1 MVGLPVENGDFH
13 SYVSLP
19 EGTGILS
26 VDLKQQRVQKCFDKN
41 KTTNSNGNGNQF
53 HSNLNC
59 HCQSSSDMLFFP
71 AIIDKHN
78 REPCHC
84 HSVKT
89 KWQHTPPKTIV
100 KINKQLNITPRKII
114 YIYILG
120 KFIWVTIP
128 IWLWVKI
135 EYPNNWMV
143 NPRLD

>member
-1 MVGLPVENGDFH
+1 MENRLFIDDLPIQMVIFH

-59 HCQSSSDMLFFP
+59 HCQSSSDMFFFP
-71 AIIDKHN
+71 AIIDKQN

-84 HSVKT
+84 HSV
-89 KWQHTPPKTIV
+89 
-100 KINKQLNITPRKII
+100 
-114 YIYILG
+114 
-120 KFIWVTIP
+120 
-128 IWLWVKI
+128 
-135 EYPNNWMV
+135 
-143 NPRLD
+143 

>member
-59 HCQSSSDMLFFP
+59 HCQSSSDRFFFP
-71 AIIDKHN
+71 AIIDEQN
-78 REPCHC
+78 R
-84 HSVKT
+84 
-89 KWQHTPPKTIV
+89 
-100 KINKQLNITPRKII
+100 
-114 YIYILG
+114 
-120 KFIWVTIP
+120 
-128 IWLWVKI
+128 
-135 EYPNNWMV
+135 
-143 NPRLD
+143 